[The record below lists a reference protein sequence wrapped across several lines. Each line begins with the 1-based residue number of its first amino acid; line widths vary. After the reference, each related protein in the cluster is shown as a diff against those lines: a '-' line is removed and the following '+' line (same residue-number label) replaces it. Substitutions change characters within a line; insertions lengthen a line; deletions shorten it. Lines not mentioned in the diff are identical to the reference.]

1 MLKAISNLAF
11 WNWSSLGK
19 ENQIANCGLKSTSLC
34 ISLLISPRGLTSS
47 LHRSGTSQMS
57 CQPSP
62 RWWWF
67 PPCLLSQHRLPRLFL
82 IQHSCPEGIRKAP
95 PDFLERRI
103 ASVCVFQAV
112 SLFVILPMLIVIQ
125 LLCSDPG
132 SFSPLTEKASVLWCK
147 PFLWNCCKVL

>member
-1 MLKAISNLAF
+1 MLEAISNLAF

-19 ENQIANCGLKSTSLC
+19 QNQIANCGLKCTSLC
-34 ISLLISPRGLTSS
+34 ISLLISPRGLTFISAPFWYIPDVMPAITQVVMISS
-47 LHRSGTSQMS
+47 MFAVPTPSATSISYSTFMSWRNTKGTS
-57 CQPSP
+57 
-62 RWWWF
+62 R
-67 PPCLLSQHRLPRLFL
+67 
-82 IQHSCPEGIRKAP
+82 
-95 PDFLERRI
+95 FLERRI

-147 PFLWNCCKVL
+147 LFLWNCCKVL